1 MTPQRRMA
9 AVEEQMAV
17 LMRGTEYGDE
27 QLRAS
32 MERELRARLEEDRP
46 LRVYCGYDPT
56 SVDLHLGHTLT
67 MRKLA
72 QFQSFGHAV
81 TFLIGNFT
89 GLVGDPSGRNKERPM
104 LSVEQLSANAKTY
117 AEQAFRILD
126 GESTEV
132 RYNADWLSKLT
143 FADVTKLLANFTV
156 AQFLERD
163 SFAKRFEQHDA
174 IHLSEFMYAIMQAYD
189 AVAMD
194 TDVQVGGTEQLFNLM
209 AGRTLQRDAGQ
220 QPQIVINVPILVGTD
235 GRQRMSKSQ
244 GNYIGIDE
252 APNDMYGKVMSLPDT
267 AIIAYFTL
275 VTPAPADEVA
285 AIEQALE
292 AGTLMPMEAKKR
304 LAREVTAALYSDAD
318 ADAAEQHFE
327 QTIQRGELPGEMTE
341 HAVDGS
347 ATLLNALRDAG
358 LVASG
363 GEARRL
369 VAQGGV
375 TVNGEAVA
383 EIAFEVS
390 PGDEIK
396 VGRHRFLRIVDAG

>member
-1 MTPQRRMA
+1 MTSRRMA
-9 AVEEQMAV
+9 PVDEQMAV

-27 QLRAS
+27 QLRTS

-72 QFQSFGHAV
+72 QFQRFGHEI

-104 LSVEQLSANAKTY
+104 LSPETLAANSQTY
-117 AEQAFRILD
+117 ADQAFRILD
-126 GESTEV
+126 GERTAV

-143 FADVTKLLANFTV
+143 FADVTRLLSNFTV

-163 SFAKRFEQHDA
+163 SFSKRFEAHDP
-174 IHLSEFMYAIMQAYD
+174 IHLSEFMYAVMQAYD
-189 AVAMD
+189 AVEMN

-220 QPQIVINVPILVGTD
+220 QPQVVVTVPILVGTD
-235 GRQRMSKSQ
+235 GHQRMSKSQ

-252 APNDMYGKVMSLPDT
+252 PPSDMYGKVMSLPDT
-267 AIIAYFTL
+267 AIIDYFTL
-275 VTPAPADEVA
+275 VTPVPADEVV
-285 AIEQALE
+285 AIEE
-292 AGTLMPMEAKKR
+292 AIRGGTLPPMEAKKR
-304 LAREVTAALYSDAD
+304 LAREVTAALYSEAE
-318 ADAAEQHFE
+318 ALEAEQHFE
-327 QTIQRGELPGEMTE
+327 QTIQRGEMPEEMAE
-341 HAVDGS
+341 HAIEGPE
-347 ATLLNALRDAG
+347 TLLNALRDAG
-358 LVASG
+358 VVSSG

-369 VAQGGV
+369 VTQGGV
-375 TVNGEAVA
+375 TVNGDAVD
-383 EIAFEVS
+383 EITVEVS
-390 PGDEIK
+390 PGDVIK
-396 VGRHRFLRIVDAG
+396 VGRHRFLRIVEA